1 MPYRDFSELVL
12 NTIKDKDYRFV
23 ILDRGADVTVA
34 AIHGGSTE
42 PLTSELA
49 TAIAGDDC
57 NLYDFRG
64 LDVQD
69 AKLMRVLPARFN
81 DMRLQNLMKRARLGV
96 SILGIEGAEAVV
108 HVGGRNQHLKRILM
122 ARLQEAGFEVRGPC
136 GPGAA
141 HDPSRFYNLPSEGG
155 VQLELTRALRA
166 SMLDAPLRDRLWE
179 DAASWNA
186 RLVAFIVA
194 VRGALVQYKSEL
206 DADLD
211 VALESFERTTQAMP
225 PSLRACDGDNH
236 QAHKT

>member
-12 NTIKDKDYRFV
+12 NTIKDKDYCFV

-49 TAIAGDDC
+49 AAIAGDDC

-69 AKLMRVLPARFN
+69 ATLLRVLPARFN
-81 DMRLQNLMKRARLGV
+81 DMRLQNLMKRARLGL
-96 SILGIEGAEAVV
+96 SILGVDGAEAVA
-108 HVGGRNQHLKRILM
+108 HVGGRSQLLKRTL
-122 ARLQEAGFEVRGPC
+122 AVRLQEAGFEVRGPS

-166 SMLDAPLRDRLWE
+166 SMLDAPLHNQLWE
-179 DAASWNA
+179 DAACWNA
-186 RLVAFIVA
+186 RLAAFIVA
-194 VRGALVQYKSEL
+194 VRGALAQYKSEL
-206 DADLD
+206 NADLG
-211 VALESFERTTQAMP
+211 VALERFERTTGVMP

-236 QAHKT
+236 RA